1 MALDEAAFNEAYR
14 AHAAR
19 LRSVAYDVLRDR
31 EAAEDAVHSA
41 LTRIW
46 SGGSYRADR
55 GALLP
60 FLIACVRREALDT
73 LRGSKR
79 RHLREVKVA
88 ADDPVSTDDTAS
100 IDPIEAR
107 RIRIA
112 LDALPDA
119 QRDVITRAYFGHRTL
134 LEVARESDLPLGTVK
149 SRLAAGL
156 RRLHTVLS
164 PGVAPS

>member
-1 MALDEAAFNEAYR
+1 MSLDELAFNEAYR

-19 LRSVAYDVLRDR
+19 LRAVAYDVLHDR
-31 EAAEDAVHSA
+31 GAAEDAVHSA

-60 FLIACVRREALDT
+60 FLIACVRREALDA
-73 LRGSKR
+73 LRAMQR
-79 RHLREVKVA
+79 RQVREVKAA
-88 ADDPVSTDDTAS
+88 ADDPVAVDDTAA

-107 RIRIA
+107 RIRLA
-112 LDALPDA
+112 LETLPDP
-119 QRDVITRAYFGHRTL
+119 QRDVIMRAYFGHRTL
-134 LEVARESDLPLGTVK
+134 LEVAHETDLPIGTVK

-156 RRLHTVLS
+156 RRLHAVLS
-164 PGVAPS
+164 GASSS

>member
-1 MALDEAAFNEAYR
+1 VSFDEAAFNDAYT
-14 AHAAR
+14 AHASR
-19 LRSVAYDVLRDR
+19 LRAVAFDVLHNR
-31 EAAEDAVHSA
+31 EAAEDAVHNA
-41 LTRIW
+41 LMRVW
-46 SGGSYRADR
+46 SSSSYRAER

-73 LRGSKR
+73 LRGANR
-79 RHLREVKVA
+79 RHLREVKAV
-88 ADDPVSTDDTAS
+88 ADDPVSIDETSA

-107 RIRIA
+107 RVRLA
-112 LDALPDA
+112 LESLPES

-134 LEVARESDLPLGTVK
+134 LEVSRETDVPLGTIK

-164 PGVAPS
+164 PGAAPS

>member
-1 MALDEAAFNEAYR
+1 MALDEAAFNDAYR
-14 AHAAR
+14 AHSAR
-19 LRSVAYDVLRDR
+19 LRSVAYNVLHDR

-79 RHLREVKVA
+79 RHLREVKAV
-88 ADDPVSTDDTAS
+88 ADDPVTVDETAAV
-100 IDPIEAR
+100 DPIEAR
-107 RIRIA
+107 RVRLA
-112 LDALPDA
+112 LETLPEP
-119 QRDVITRAYFGHRTL
+119 QRDIITRAYFGHRTL

>member
-1 MALDEAAFNEAYR
+1 MALDEVAFNDAYR
-14 AHAAR
+14 NHAGR
-19 LRSVAYDVLRDR
+19 LRAVAYHVLHDR
-31 EAAEDAVHSA
+31 EAAEDAVHNA

-60 FLIACVRREALDT
+60 FLIACVRREALDA
-73 LRGSKR
+73 LRGMQR
-79 RHLREVKVA
+79 RHLREVKAV
-88 ADDPVSTDDTAS
+88 ADDPVTIDETAA
-100 IDPIEAR
+100 IDPVESH
-107 RIRIA
+107 RIQLA
-112 LDALPDA
+112 LETLPDP

-134 LEVARESDLPLGTVK
+134 LEVARDTELPLGTVK

-164 PGVAPS
+164 SGVAPT